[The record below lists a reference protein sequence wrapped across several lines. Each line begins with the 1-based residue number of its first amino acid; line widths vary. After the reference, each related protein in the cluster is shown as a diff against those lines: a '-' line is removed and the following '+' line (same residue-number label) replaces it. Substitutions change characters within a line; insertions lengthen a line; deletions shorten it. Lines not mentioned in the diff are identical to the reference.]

1 MKAMMGAALA
11 CAAMASVPAEARTF
25 DFTYSAQLGNGDAFT
40 GRGVFTVNEADVT
53 PGTDVL
59 YRISDASGTAD
70 LARGGYSTTIAGVDP
85 SNSFIQRF
93 GDSYTLASLFLAF
106 DGYPQFFNL
115 FLASGNNIAGSSIDF
130 VPVAATFAIVPGD
143 DAVAAVPEPA
153 SWALMIGGVG
163 LVGGAMRRRRATV
176 RVAFA

>member
-1 MKAMMGAALA
+1 M
-11 CAAMASVPAEARTF
+11 
-25 DFTYSAQLGNGDAFT
+25 
-40 GRGVFTVNEADVT
+40 
-53 PGTDVL
+53 
-59 YRISDASGTAD
+59 
-70 LARGGYSTTIAGVDP
+70 DP